1 MTDMTGLVVPIRIA
15 VFPDNVPGAGWV
27 NMASSCVAS
36 IGFWYGVAWAVTK
49 GVTMAL

>member
-1 MTDMTGLVVPIRIA
+1 MTGLVVPIRITP
-15 VFPDNVPGAGWV
+15 FPYDWP
-27 NMASSCVAS
+27 MASWANLSASCVAS